1 MENSDGVHSHLFQ
14 RLRPWQKA
22 ASLKKKRED
31 PRNQQHMALSE
42 NCWYPLKFAGQSS
55 FFQIKCPLIE
65 GKSPFSQGKKHPF
78 FFPSDLHT

>member
-1 MENSDGVHSHLFQ
+1 
-14 RLRPWQKA
+14 
-22 ASLKKKRED
+22 
-31 PRNQQHMALSE
+31 MALSE